1 MNIKHAL
8 LATMILGITLLNA
21 ADSDA
26 RSAEEQRALDNSLLD
41 NALHGR
47 TEAVVEDIA
56 HGANINACNTTG
68 DTPFSLACIYRNE
81 PVIRTLIAA
90 GANVNAGGTFKSPLA
105 WVIDWGNTSLV
116 RLLIAAGA
124 DITARNCYG
133 ETALHT
139 TINRIYLDPSSK
151 EDALTTARILIESGA
166 NVNAINNS
174 GNTPLHLAAHN
185 NAIKIMLLLLLHGA
199 DSTIKNTCP
208 KWTARDCAAC
218 WRHTKFCETM
228 DRAII
233 ALETINIQ
241 LAQEDAAH
249 DAAFNLELEVT
260 TLKDVNLEEVD

>member
-1 MNIKHAL
+1 MKTNLKNLLLVAL
-8 LATMILGITLLNA
+8 VLGTALLNA
-21 ADSDA
+21 ADSGA

-47 TEAVVEDIA
+47 TEAVIDDIA
-56 HGANINACNTTG
+56 RGANINACNTTG

-81 PVIRTLIAA
+81 PIIRTLIAV

-116 RLLIAAGA
+116 RLFITAGA
-124 DITARNCYG
+124 DITTCNCYG

-139 TINRIYLDPSSK
+139 TINRISLDPWAK
-151 EDALTTARILIESGA
+151 EDALTTARILIEAGA

-174 GNTPLHLAAHN
+174 GNTPLHLAAYH

-199 DSTIKNTCP
+199 DPTIKNTCP

-249 DAAFNLELEVT
+249 EHARPALAPTDNT
-260 TLKDVNLEEVD
+260 VNLEDVD